1 MFSLN
6 DSMRYYLCPGA
17 TDMRRGIY
25 SLSGLVL
32 DTMGRDVRSGD
43 VYIFINRERR
53 TIKLLHAEDG
63 GLVLYMKKL
72 EQGRYRLPQ
81 YDASTKAFYME
92 WRDLVL
98 LVEGIREDPDARLKR
113 LKMSRYR

>member
-25 SLSGLVL
+25 SLSGVVL
-32 DTMGRDVRSGD
+32 DAMGQDVRSGN
-43 VYIFINRERR
+43 VYIFVNRDRR
-53 TIKLLHAEDG
+53 IIKLLHAEDG
-63 GLVLYMKKL
+63 GLVLYMKRL
-72 EQGRYRLPQ
+72 EEGRYRLPQ
-81 YDASTKAFYME
+81 YDPATKAYFME

-98 LVEGIREDPDARLKR
+98 LVEGISEDPGARLKR
-113 LKMSRYR
+113 LKMSRTP